1 MAKKTEPEKTD
12 KTEREIRMRA
22 AIKKAAFTLMAEK
35 GIDKVSMREIAE
47 KVNVTKPVLYYYF
60 KNKEDL
66 CFSII
71 EEHEKSFR
79 QKLEAAAQ
87 AAASPEDMVVN
98 GLQEHVDFFTKD
110 PLHSKFV
117 LQMIAYTLD
126 PNNVKTPKKHEHAYD
141 MLAKTLQAEEKKGRL
156 PKGAAADLMIMVM
169 ALSADFMFSAYLHHH
184 VFNLMDAKNFPHAK
198 APLYGKADVARL
210 VKIMLLGLNAYYK
223 KEK

>member
-1 MAKKTEPEKTD
+1 MTKKIEPEKTD
-12 KTEREIRMRA
+12 KTERETRMRA

-35 GIDKVSMREIAE
+35 GLDKVSMREIAE

-71 EEHEKSFR
+71 EEHEEAFR
-79 QKLEAAAQ
+79 RKLEASAQ
-87 AAASPEDMVVN
+87 TAQSPEDMVVK

-110 PLHSKFV
+110 PMHSKFV

-141 MLAKTLQAEEKKGRL
+141 VLFKTLQAEEKKGRL
-156 PKGAAADLMIMVM
+156 PKGAAADLMIFVM

-184 VFNLMDAKNFPHAK
+184 VFNLMDKKNLPHPK
-198 APLYGKADVARL
+198 APLYGKEDVARL
-210 VKIMLLGLNAYYK
+210 VKIMLLGLKTYYK
-223 KEK
+223 NSK